1 MFYCAV
7 HTYYIG
13 DMDVLFILLRMYFVI
28 DLLTYPDTYLEV
40 STAMKRGYIYMFCV
54 SF

>member
-1 MFYCAV
+1 
-7 HTYYIG
+7 
-13 DMDVLFILLRMYFVI
+13 MDVLFILLRMYFVI

-40 STAMKRGYIYMFCV
+40 LTAMKRGYIYMFCV